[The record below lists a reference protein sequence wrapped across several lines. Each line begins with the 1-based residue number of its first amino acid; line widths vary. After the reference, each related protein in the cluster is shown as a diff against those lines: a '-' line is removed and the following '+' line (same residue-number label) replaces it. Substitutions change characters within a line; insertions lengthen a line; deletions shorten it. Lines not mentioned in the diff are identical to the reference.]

1 MKHWLIF
8 LKDNSSDNSFRI
20 PIVNFS
26 KFKFAKNDTEKQQTA
41 DEVVTAFKEVG
52 FVYLSEHG
60 ISQSVVQNVF
70 QEVHLAI
77 YAPSGPYFWNRVK
90 SSLIYLS
97 KSRYAP

>member
-8 LKDNSSDNSFRI
+8 LKDNGSDNSFRI

-60 ISQSVVQNVF
+60 IPKDTVDNVF
-70 QEVHLAI
+70 KKVLVTKH
-77 YAPSGPYFWNRVK
+77 S
-90 SSLIYLS
+90 
-97 KSRYAP
+97 